1 MRKLNWTSE
10 LQKELERLQ
19 QKYQAGFECIVD
31 WQPTEPFLRPRITRP
46 DGKKLV
52 VHGEWKGQRLII
64 YEHEKLKKAIHTLH
78 HEFIEYILIN
88 DLVDDYVILANS
100 LQNVFRTM
108 AYKKQELRIEQ
119 LARLED
125 QEYEKMKK
133 NDKPKRSP

>member
-1 MRKLNWTSE
+1 MNWT
-10 LQKELERLQ
+10 KELNDELKRLQ
-19 QKYQAGFECIVD
+19 QKYQAGFECFVD
-31 WQPTEPFLRPRITRP
+31 WEPTEIFARPTITRP
-46 DGKKLV
+46 DSKQLR
-52 VHGEWKGQRLII
+52 VHGEWKGSRLII
-64 YEHEKLKKAIHTLH
+64 YENEKLEKAIHTLH

-125 QEYEKMKK
+125 QEYEKLKK
-133 NDKPKRSP
+133 NGQPKRSS